1 MTPGAGSSILCA
13 ASPPGEAEPEDLVA
27 WTMIE
32 YNSYFGER
40 LVEAA
45 DAAAGPAGLL
55 RVQALLPLSRRRCL

>member
-1 MTPGAGSSILCA
+1 MF
-13 ASPPGEAEPEDLVA
+13 PPGEAEPEDLVA
-27 WTMIE
+27 WTMVE

-55 RVQALLPLSRRRCL
+55 RVQALLPLSRPRCL